1 MHRNSSISNPVAGGN
16 NTSKKTAI
24 DSIVE
29 NTQGLIRKD
38 LLLENDS

>member
-1 MHRNSSISNPVAGGN
+1 MHRNSSISNPISGGN
-16 NTSKKTAI
+16 NTSVKAAI

-38 LLLENDS
+38 LLLEVS